1 MPTATIT
8 MPVESVDD
16 RTIVITRVFD
26 APRDLVFAA
35 WTRTEHLARWF
46 GPRDFTAPEIEA
58 DICVGGEWRV
68 CIRSPDGTDYWMH
81 GIYREIVPPR
91 RLVFTH
97 VWEEGHGATGH
108 ETLISITF
116 EEIGGKTKMTFH
128 KAVLVSV
135 YERNEQ
141 YAGWRE
147 CFDRLRDYLNQIPA
161 NH

>member
-1 MPTATIT
+1 MPIAAIT
-8 MPVESVDD
+8 PAEPVAD

-26 APRDLVFAA
+26 AAPDLVFAA

-46 GPRDFTAPEIEA
+46 GPKNFTAPEIKA
-58 DICVGGEWRV
+58 DTRVGGEWRV

-97 VWEEGHGATGH
+97 VWEEGHGAKGH
-108 ETLISITF
+108 ETLITVTF
-116 EEIGGKTKMTFH
+116 EDVGGKTKMTFK

-135 YERNEQ
+135 HERNEQ
-141 YAGWRE
+141 HAGWSE
-147 CFDRLRDYLNQIPA
+147 CFDRLGDYLNRIPA
-161 NH
+161 RS